1 MTDTQWPRFLVFE
14 QANAKRPH
22 IIAGSVHAP
31 DAEMAMLNA
40 RDVFVRRPEVISLWV
55 APADA
60 VFAITVEQLTLDPTW
75 AERVPPA
82 EGDEET
88 YLVFHKQSHK
98 GRHAHVGEVQAA
110 DALNAMRRAL
120 AAFPDADPI
129 VHWVL
134 PERLAYRSTEE
145 DLDIMFAQLQR
156 KPFRSQ
162 SSFLVQAR
170 MRAIKDEFRE
180 EDYG

>member
-1 MTDTQWPRFLVFE
+1 MTDTQGPRFLVFE
-14 QANAKRPH
+14 QARPDRPH

-31 DAEMAMLNA
+31 DAEMALFNA
-40 RDVFVRRPEVISLWV
+40 RDVFVRRPAVVSLWV

-60 VFAITVEQLTLDPTW
+60 VFSITAEQLTLDPTW

-82 EGDEET
+82 EGEDET
-88 YLVFHKQSHK
+88 YLVFHKQTHR

-110 DALNAMRRAL
+110 DSPNAMKRAL

-134 PERLAYRSTEE
+134 PERVVYRSTQE
-145 DLDIMFAQLQR
+145 DIEFMFAQAQE

-162 SSFLVQAR
+162 SSFLVQSR
-170 MRAIKDEFRE
+170 LRAIKDEFRE